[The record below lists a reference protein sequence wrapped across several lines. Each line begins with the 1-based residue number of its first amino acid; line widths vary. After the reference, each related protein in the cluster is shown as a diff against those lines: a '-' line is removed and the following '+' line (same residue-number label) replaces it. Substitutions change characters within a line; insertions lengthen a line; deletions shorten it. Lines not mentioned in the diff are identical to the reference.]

1 MNILNKLAIT
11 NLKLNKKRSIVTTI
25 GIVLATALICA
36 ASNMFTSSQATLV
49 DATIAQGGYYH
60 VKLSDLT
67 KDDVQKL
74 EANRDIKDLNLIT
87 DYGFSNLKESKN
99 PRKPYLHMY
108 SIYDEKTFYNMSY
121 NLKEGRLPKDNT
133 EAVIN
138 EWIIEN
144 GEVPYK
150 IGDKISLNLGTRTV
164 SGEKIN
170 PKNQYKKEE
179 ELVGEYK
186 KELTV
191 VGIIKKPGRGLE
203 STLEPG
209 YTVITSGEKYEKTNS
224 YLLLKDPYKYK
235 ETFEELLGKD
245 YGPNHANY
253 KYTMNSE
260 LLRWEVF
267 NVSDSIFR
275 MLLSLVIFGV
285 LIICLTS
292 IFCIRN
298 SFAISTTEKI
308 KMYGILASVGATK
321 KQIKKNVLFEA
332 FVLSAIGIPLGIL
345 FGVFADFV
353 LIKICNMLLEPGVIQ
368 QGEIVFK
375 ASWIAII
382 ASVIMGIITIYFS
395 ALSSARKASKVNP
408 IESIRGT
415 NEIKIKSK
423 KLKTPKIIDK
433 LFGIGG
439 VIAYKNL
446 KRSRRKYRTTVL
458 SLISSI
464 FIFITMSTFLKYGFD
479 MTDEYYIKMDYN
491 VTVGK
496 ERNDET
502 NLNDV
507 LKLDNIIDY
516 TMIYTG
522 SDDGMGQIK
531 ITDKSKVNEKFAYDY
546 DIISVVAL
554 NSDAYKKYVKKL
566 GLNYEKVKND
576 GVLCDDH
583 GYEER
588 DENGSKKKVLTRYY
602 KYKTGDIIEG
612 KYGNDERIINVK
624 LSKVTDIRPSGYET
638 VYINGGF
645 LFVDVNNFDKIK
657 FAEENILIN
666 SSNPDKLTKDIEKEF
681 KTLRV
686 SNLEQMAKYQRGTAI
701 VMSIFM
707 YGFIGVITLIG
718 LTNIFNTIT
727 ANMNLRQKEFATLKS
742 IGMTKKEFN
751 KMINLETIFYSLK
764 SLIFGIALGILGS
777 YMVYGMFATSFDSGF
792 KLPYKSIILSIIF
805 VFIIIFGIMKYSIKN
820 IDKQNIIETIRNE
833 NV

>member
-25 GIVLATALICA
+25 GIILATALICA
-36 ASNMFTSSQATLV
+36 ASNMFTSAQATLV
-49 DATIAQGGYYH
+49 NATIEQGGYYH
-60 VKLSDLT
+60 IKLTNLK
-67 KDDVQKL
+67 KDDVEKL
-74 EANRDIKDLNLIT
+74 KVNRDIKALNLIT
-87 DYGFSNLKESKN
+87 DFGFSRLKESQN

-108 SIYDEKTFYNMSY
+108 SIYDEETFHNMSY
-121 NLKEGRLPKDNT
+121 KLKEGRLPKDDK
-133 EAVIN
+133 EVVIN

-150 IGDKISLNLGTRTV
+150 IGDKINLNLGTRMA
-164 SGEKIN
+164 SGEIIN
-170 PKNQYKKEE
+170 SKRQYKKEE
-179 ELVGEYK
+179 ELVGNYK
-186 KELTV
+186 KELTI
-191 VGIIKKPGRGLE
+191 VGIIEKPGRSLE

-209 YTVITSGEKYEKTNS
+209 YTIITSGEKYEETS
-224 YLLLKDPYKYK
+224 AYVSLKKPYDYK
-235 ETFEELLGKD
+235 ETFTELLGKD
-245 YGPNHANY
+245 YNSNHANY

-260 LLRWEVF
+260 LLRWEVL
-267 NVSDSIFR
+267 NVSDSVFK

-285 LIICLTS
+285 LIICVTS
-292 IFCIRN
+292 VFCIRN

-308 KMYGILASVGATK
+308 KMYGILSSVGATK

-332 FVLSAIGIPLGIL
+332 FVLGAIGIPIGVIL
-345 FGVFADFV
+345 GVFVDFV
-353 LIKICNMLLEPGVIQ
+353 LIKICNILLAPGTIQ
-368 QGEIVFK
+368 DGSIVFR

-382 ASVIMGIITIYFS
+382 VSIIMGIITIYFS
-395 ALSSARKASKVNP
+395 AVSSARKASKVNP
-408 IESIRGT
+408 IESIRG
-415 NEIKIKSK
+415 NSEIKIKSK
-423 KLKTPKIIDK
+423 KLRTPKIIDK
-433 LFGIGG
+433 VFGIGG

-464 FIFITMSTFLKYGFD
+464 FIFITMSSFLHYGFD
-479 MTDEYYIKMDYN
+479 LTDEYYIKADYN
-491 VTVGK
+491 VTVSK
-496 ERNDET
+496 LKNDEI

-507 LKLDNIIDY
+507 LKLENIIDY
-516 TMIYTG
+516 TMIYEG
-522 SDDGMGQIK
+522 NDDGMGQIN
-531 ITDKSKVNEKFAYDY
+531 ITDKSKVNENFAYDH
-546 DIISVVAL
+546 DIISVIAL

-566 GLNYEKVKND
+566 GLNYEKVKNN

-602 KYKTGDIIEG
+602 KYKTGETIKGE
-612 KYGNDERIINVK
+612 YGNDNRKLEVK
-624 LSKVTDIRPSGYET
+624 ISKVTDIRPSGYENL
-638 VYINGGF
+638 YINGGF

-657 FAEENILIN
+657 FSEESILIN

-681 KTLRV
+681 KTLNV

-701 VMSIFM
+701 VISIFM

-727 ANMNLRQKEFATLKS
+727 ANMNLRKKEFATLKS

-751 KMINLETIFYSLK
+751 KMINLETMFYSLK
-764 SLIFGIALGILGS
+764 SLAFGIILGIIGS
-777 YMVYGMFATSFDSGF
+777 YMVYGMFATGFDSGF
-792 KLPYKSIILSIIF
+792 EIPYKAIILSIIF
-805 VFIIIFGIMKYSIKN
+805 VFVIIFGIMKYSIKN

-833 NV
+833 NI